1 MAAPCTAVA
10 AAALAPDNTAISPSI
25 STSSPE
31 ISTSTAGRNFKRTI
45 YDQQVMFRLR
55 ELSNLCKLC
64 KPGDVDQSAHP
75 RSATLFGS
83 SGFQSSDNSRAAGAV
98 IGGGAIESGNT
109 VTAADSRRG

>member
-31 ISTSTAGRNFKRTI
+31 ISTSTAGRNFERTI

-55 ELSNLCKLC
+55 ELSNLDCVNPEMWIDLHILGLLPCSDPAAFK
-64 KPGDVDQSAHP
+64 A
-75 RSATLFGS
+75 AITLG
-83 SGFQSSDNSRAAGAV
+83 QPAQ
-98 IGGGAIESGNT
+98 
-109 VTAADSRRG
+109 